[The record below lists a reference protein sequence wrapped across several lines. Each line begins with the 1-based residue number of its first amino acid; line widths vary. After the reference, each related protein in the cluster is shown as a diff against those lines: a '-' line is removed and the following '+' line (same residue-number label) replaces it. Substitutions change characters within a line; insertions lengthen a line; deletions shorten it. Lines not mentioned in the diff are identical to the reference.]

1 MTEPIPAFPFRPLRR
16 ADQELS
22 RAEAEAVLREAKTAV
37 LALSGD
43 GGFPYAVPVNPLYH
57 EGKIFFHSAPAGH
70 KIDAVR
76 RCGRVSLCIVA
87 QDEVL
92 PEKLTTA
99 YRSVIVFGRAR
110 IVDQPDELRR
120 IAELIGMKYA
130 PEFPE
135 LCRRAVDRALG
146 ARKMVCVEIT
156 VDHLTGKCGR
166 QVLLR
171 RQEKNNKTV

>member
-1 MTEPIPAFPFRPLRR
+1 MPDDGRSPKFRPMRR

-22 RAEAEAVLREAKTAV
+22 RAEAETILREAKTAV

-57 EGKIFFHSAPAGH
+57 EGKIYFHSAPAGH

-76 RCGRVSLCIVA
+76 RCRRVSLCVVA

-110 IVDQPDELRR
+110 IIDRPDELRR
-120 IAELIGMKYA
+120 IAGLMGGKYA
-130 PEFPE
+130 PEYPE
-135 LCRRAVDRALG
+135 LCLRAAERAVD
-146 ARKMVCVEIT
+146 ARKMVCVEIE
-156 VDHLTGKCGR
+156 VDRLTGKCGR

-171 RQEKNNKTV
+171 RQESETA